1 MRRAVWRVAWR
12 VVAIS
17 LFLAGAIAGIS
28 RWWALPLMLIVAM
41 LDAYESE
48 DRFPFTRAIG

>member
-1 MRRAVWRVAWR
+1 MRRAVWGVAWR

-28 RWWALPLMLIVAM
+28 GWWALPRMLIVAM

-48 DRFPFTRAIG
+48 DPFPFT